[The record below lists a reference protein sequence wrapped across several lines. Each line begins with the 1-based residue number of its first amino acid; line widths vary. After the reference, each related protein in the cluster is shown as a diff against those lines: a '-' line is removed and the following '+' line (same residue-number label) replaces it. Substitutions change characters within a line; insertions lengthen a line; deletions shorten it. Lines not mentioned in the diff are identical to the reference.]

1 MDNKNHDLLNK
12 IEWAKKD
19 QEALNALLKEQRGI
33 VIRVVDQYPIPNRR
47 EEHMQIGM
55 IAMQEAIIKYDPKRG
70 KFSSFASQVVRSRL
84 IDYERKV
91 YRQTHYESL
100 DSVTGDDQEL
110 SYSEIQQALQV
121 YQRDQEREL
130 IQLEISAYGQELE
143 SWGLS
148 FAELVRV
155 SPKQDRLRK
164 RYFRVIHYVL
174 QSQEILEW
182 INTHHKLPIQAL
194 IEGVGEKKRNLERG
208 RKYILSM
215 VVLMQGEYPR
225 LKSRITE
232 V

>member
-1 MDNKNHDLLNK
+1 MDSKNHDLLNK

-19 QEALNALLKEQRGI
+19 QQALNTLLKEQRGI
-33 VIRVVDQYPIPNRR
+33 VVRVVDQYPTSNRR
-47 EEHMQIGM
+47 DEHMQIGM
-55 IAMQEAIIKYDPKRG
+55 IAMQEAIMKYDASRG
-70 KFSSFASQVVRSRL
+70 RFSSFASQVVRSRL

-91 YRQTHYESL
+91 YRQTHHESL
-100 DSVTGDDQEL
+100 DFVAGEEQEL
-110 SYSEIQQALQV
+110 SYSEIQHAMKQ

-143 SWGLS
+143 AWGLS
-148 FAELVRV
+148 FSELVKV
-155 SPKQDRLRK
+155 SPKQDRLRE
-164 RYFRVIHYVL
+164 RYFRVIYYVL
-174 QSQEILEW
+174 NTQDVLEW
-182 INTHHKLPIQAL
+182 TNTHQKLPIQAL

-225 LKSRITE
+225 LKSRISE